1 MISYRV
7 KIPNSLKIKLSSYNM
22 TQVTKRFT
30 NKIGLEALRNVRE
43 FGIGTAGGNTNPTG
57 GAPVWQGKVGGLGK
71 TGHYRGYLSDSHY
84 LKQSNS
90 NEAQVVTTA
99 DFAEGVIIGIS
110 TNWFD
115 KNGNPVTFPPNR
127 YHKRA
132 VDKLYAN
139 GIIYT
144 AWRNS
149 LKGSIT

>member
-22 TQVTKRFT
+22 THVTKRFT

-57 GAPVWQGKVGGLGK
+57 GAPYWQGKIWEK
-71 TGHYRGYLSDSHY
+71 GHRRGYLSDSHY
-84 LKQSNS
+84 LKQTGI
-90 NEAQVVTTA
+90 NEVQIVTSA
-99 DFAEGVIIGIS
+99 DFAEGVIEGIS
-110 TNWFD
+110 TNWFTSD
-115 KNGNPVTFPPNR
+115 GFPYTFPPNR

-132 VDKLYAN
+132 VDKLYTEN
-139 GIIYT
+139 VIQT